1 MKNYMEKVSAIVA
14 IYKSEKF
21 LPKLLN
27 SIINQT
33 WCNLEILLIDDGSPD
48 NSGNICDEYAK
59 KDRRIRVI
67 HKKNGGACEARNVG
81 LKEATGDYILIID
94 GDDWLEKD
102 YVEYLMNLIHQTGAE
117 MAMTDH
123 IFTTRDREQV
133 KNDKIEILTPEE
145 AFCSIIYPKIPI
157 GPWNKIY
164 KTSLLRENN
173 IDFNRP
179 WSGEGLYFSAMA
191 AQFSNCVGLG
201 HKKIYDY
208 RLNNTSSG
216 LTNYNILMGTNAL
229 ENIKYIKNHRIVETK
244 RTEYACNWHIWKNY
258 GYILFLI
265 IATDSKSEH
274 INLYK
279 DCIYNIRLRLLSVLI
294 HSEMGPK
301 SKIKIIIK
309 GLFPVICARK
319 ELKKQK
325 TELLKDTME

>member
-123 IFTTRDREQV
+123 ILLLE
-133 KNDKIEILTPEE
+133 IE
-145 AFCSIIYPKIPI
+145 
-157 GPWNKIY
+157 
-164 KTSLLRENN
+164 
-173 IDFNRP
+173 
-179 WSGEGLYFSAMA
+179 
-191 AQFSNCVGLG
+191 
-201 HKKIYDY
+201 
-208 RLNNTSSG
+208 
-216 LTNYNILMGTNAL
+216 
-229 ENIKYIKNHRIVETK
+229 
-244 RTEYACNWHIWKNY
+244 
-258 GYILFLI
+258 
-265 IATDSKSEH
+265 SK
-274 INLYK
+274 
-279 DCIYNIRLRLLSVLI
+279 
-294 HSEMGPK
+294 
-301 SKIKIIIK
+301 
-309 GLFPVICARK
+309 
-319 ELKKQK
+319 
-325 TELLKDTME
+325 